1 MSDYHSQ
8 TRSIPTGRADMA
20 VDAGLR
26 AFMLG
31 VYNKMAL
38 GLLLS
43 AVLAYVAATVQ
54 PVSQIVFGTPLV
66 WVVMFGPI
74 AILLISAFTMRNPSP
89 VGANLVYWSVVALIG
104 TGMGAL
110 LMYYARLP
118 DGILTVAK
126 AFLVTAASFG
136 ALSLWGYTTKR
147 DISGWGTFLFMG
159 VIGLI
164 IAMVVNMFIASS
176 CSPST
181 AATSRRRRARCA
193 CIGARCNASSGS
205 APRRADV
212 GRPAPAVST
221 AGLATCRSGLGGV
234 FGVRPLAPDV
244 PAPLV
249 GRARAACAFE
259 AMQ

>member
-8 TRSIPTGRADMA
+8 TRSIPAGRADMA

-43 AVLAYVAATVQ
+43 AVLAYVAATVT
-54 PVSQIVFGTPLV
+54 PVTQLVFGTPLV

-89 VGANLVYWSVVALIG
+89 VGANLVYWSVVSLIG

-110 LMYYARLP
+110 LMYYAAVP
-118 DGILTVAK
+118 NGIIIVAK

-176 CSPST
+176 ALSFAISV
-181 AATSRRRRARCA
+181 
-193 CIGARCNASSGS
+193 IG
-205 APRRADV
+205 V
-212 GRPAPAVST
+212 LVF
-221 AGLATCRSGLGGV
+221 AGLTAFDTQRLKHQYYALGGDQRSMSV
-234 FGVRPLAPDV
+234 ATTYGALSLYINFVNLFQFILSLMGGSR
-244 PAPLV
+244 
-249 GRARAACAFE
+249 E
-259 AMQ
+259 

>member
-43 AVLAYVAATVQ
+43 AVLAYVAATVP
-54 PVSQIVFGTPLV
+54 PVTQIVFGTPLV

-74 AILLISAFTMRNPSP
+74 AILLISSFTMRNPSP
-89 VGANLVYWSVVALIG
+89 AAANLVYWSVVALIG

-110 LMYYARLP
+110 LMYYANVP
-118 DGILTVAK
+118 NGIITVAK

-147 DISGWGTFLFMG
+147 DLTGFGTFLFMG
-159 VIGLI
+159 LIGLI
-164 IAMVVNMFIASS
+164 IASIVNMFIASS
-176 CSPST
+176 ALSFAISV
-181 AATSRRRRARCA
+181 
-193 CIGARCNASSGS
+193 IG
-205 APRRADV
+205 V
-212 GRPAPAVST
+212 LVF
-221 AGLATCRSGLGGV
+221 AGLTAFDTQRLKYMYYQVGG
-234 FGVRPLAPDV
+234 D
-244 PAPLV
+244 
-249 GRARAACAFE
+249 ARAASVTTTFGALSLYINFINLFQFILSL
-259 AMQ
+259 MSPRN

>member
-43 AVLAYVAATVQ
+43 AVLAYVAATVP
-54 PVSQIVFGTPLV
+54 PVTQIVFGTPLV

-74 AILLISAFTMRNPSP
+74 AILLMSSFTMRNPSP
-89 VGANLVYWSVVALIG
+89 AAATLVYWRVVALIG

-110 LMYYARLP
+110 LMYYANVP
-118 DGILTVAK
+118 NGIITVAK

-147 DISGWGTFLFMG
+147 DLTGFGTFLFMG
-159 VIGLI
+159 LIGLI
-164 IAMVVNMFIASS
+164 IASIVNMFIASS
-176 CSPST
+176 ALSFAISV
-181 AATSRRRRARCA
+181 
-193 CIGARCNASSGS
+193 IG
-205 APRRADV
+205 V
-212 GRPAPAVST
+212 LVF
-221 AGLATCRSGLGGV
+221 AGLTAFDTQRLKYMYYQVGG
-234 FGVRPLAPDV
+234 D
-244 PAPLV
+244 
-249 GRARAACAFE
+249 ARAASVTTTFGALSLYINFINLFQFILSL
-259 AMQ
+259 MSPRN

>member
-1 MSDYHSQ
+1 MSDYHFQS
-8 TRSIPTGRADMA
+8 RSVPTGRADMA

-54 PVSQIVFGTPLV
+54 PVTQIVFGTPLV

-74 AILLISAFTMRNPSP
+74 AILLISSFTMRNPSP
-89 VGANLVYWSVVALIG
+89 AAANLVYWSVVALIG

-110 LMYYARLP
+110 LMYYARMP

-136 ALSLWGYTTKR
+136 ALSLWGYSTKR
-147 DISGWGTFLFMG
+147 DLTGFGTFLFMG
-159 VIGLI
+159 LIGLL
-164 IAMVVNMFIASS
+164 IAMIVNMFIASS
-176 CSPST
+176 ALSFAISV
-181 AATSRRRRARCA
+181 
-193 CIGARCNASSGS
+193 IG
-205 APRRADV
+205 V
-212 GRPAPAVST
+212 LVF
-221 AGLATCRSGLGGV
+221 AGLTAFDTQRLKYMYYQVGG
-234 FGVRPLAPDV
+234 D
-244 PAPLV
+244 
-249 GRARAACAFE
+249 ARAASVTTTFGALSLYINFINLFQFILSL
-259 AMQ
+259 MSPRN